1 MKTKFFMLLAAVLL
15 SASAFAQSEGT
26 GTLKGDV
33 NEDGVVD
40 VADINAVIQIMKKG
54 GGIAKETAY
63 YWYVGATVPTAL
75 PTDDSNLATG
85 TNPGWRK
92 ISDSKPSVGTMLFD
106 GTTSINISSS
116 KVTQYFAVNS
126 DVNMGFFDSLGNSD
140 VTFVSVP
147 SISNGMKIY
156 TSNYR
161 SKSFDSVI
169 KIID

>member
-63 YWYVGATVPTAL
+63 YWYVGATAPTAL

-161 SKSFDSVI
+161 SKSF
-169 KIID
+169 